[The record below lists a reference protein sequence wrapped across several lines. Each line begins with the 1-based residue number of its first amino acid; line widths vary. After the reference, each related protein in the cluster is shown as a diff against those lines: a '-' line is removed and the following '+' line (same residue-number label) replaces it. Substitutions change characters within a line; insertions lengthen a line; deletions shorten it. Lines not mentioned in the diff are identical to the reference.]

1 MRGPIFRLSDD
12 ARRVVEEV
20 VGDHCR
26 IRRWVLSAVN
36 ARTEHV
42 HAVVSAP
49 STHPDLVLEQLQAWG
64 TRRLRERG
72 FAGQDQQ
79 VWTRKGSTRYLF
91 DQRSLEAAIHY
102 VINEQ

>member
-1 MRGPIFRLSDD
+1 VFRLCDA

-26 IRRWVLSAVN
+26 IRRWTLCAVN

-42 HAVVSAP
+42 HAVVNAP
-49 STHPDLVLEQLQAWG
+49 SVHPDLVMEQLQSWG

-72 FAGQDQQ
+72 LAGTNQQ
-79 VWTRKGSTRYLF
+79 VWARKGSTKYLF

-102 VINEQ
+102 VVNEQ